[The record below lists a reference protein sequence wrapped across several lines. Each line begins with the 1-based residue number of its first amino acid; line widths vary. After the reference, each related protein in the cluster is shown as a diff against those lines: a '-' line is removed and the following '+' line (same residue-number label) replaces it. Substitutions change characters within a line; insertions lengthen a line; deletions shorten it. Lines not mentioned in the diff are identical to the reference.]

1 MKINTPS
8 ELREVLGE
16 TIVALLEDKINIKSS
31 EAVVGL
37 SNEIHKS
44 IAQEW
49 EMRVYMAEQLTYKQS
64 TAVEGIITGT
74 ETFKLEDLDKDAVR
88 DAQEAQAESNG

>member
-16 TIVALLEDKINIKSS
+16 TIVALLEDKINVKSS

-44 IAQEW
+44 ITQEW

-64 TAVEGIITGT
+64 SAVEGIITGS
-74 ETFKLEDLDKDAVR
+74 ETFSLEELDKDRVR
-88 DAQEAQAESNG
+88 ECSDGDV